1 MKPTWRML
9 LRIAVFQSV
18 VASLGALIVLA
29 LFHLKAASAFFVGV
43 ALVIIATLVAA
54 VLGLRRAGSPF
65 DSLAKVLGAIF
76 SKWLLISVVMYLA
89 ITRWQLA
96 ALPFML
102 GVLTAQL
109 SALLAGI
116 RQPKY

>member
-1 MKPTWRML
+1 ML
-9 LRIAVFQSV
+9 LRITVFQSV

-29 LFHLKAASAFFVGV
+29 LFHLKAAFAFFVGV
-43 ALVIIATLVAA
+43 ALVLIATLVAA
-54 VLGLRRAGSPF
+54 VLGLRRAESPF

-76 SKWLLISVVMYLA
+76 SKWLLILVVMYLA
-89 ITRWQLA
+89 LTRWQLA
-96 ALPFML
+96 ALPLML
-102 GVLTAQL
+102 GVLAAQL